1 MQNLISNLIKG
12 KTEIGNEIIAMSML
26 AAAKEGAKMYLN
38 ATLTSTNPELRLI
51 YSNGLGQIVAG
62 HSAVTELTICKEWV
76 NPNKPLLQQLSDT
89 YNKSE

>member
-1 MQNLISNLIKG
+1 MSNLMSNLIKG
-12 KTEIGNEIIAMSML
+12 KTDINNEIIAMSML
-26 AAAKEGAKMYLN
+26 TAGKAGAEMYLN

-76 NPNKPLLQQLSDT
+76 NPNKPLLQQLSDI